1 MDKLARAVADGA
13 GGSFVSDGGHGWF
26 LKRGASPLMRELYSM
41 AKQGLSAPL
50 LHGYISLQS
59 SVPVV
64 DAELLAAPDAH
75 GALQL
80 AVPQPFFAIA
90 IRLDAEAL
98 DRGFH

>member
-1 MDKLARAVADGA
+1 
-13 GGSFVSDGGHGWF
+13 
-26 LKRGASPLMRELYSM
+26 MRELYSM

-64 DAELLAAPDAH
+64 AVELLAVPDAH
-75 GALQL
+75 GTVEL
-80 AVPQPFFAIA
+80 AVPEELFTIA
-90 IRLDAEAL
+90 SLLDAEAL